1 MLEGVSGLL
10 LSPGAAR
17 GSGGGFYQ
25 QRGSHRSRD
34 PAESIH
40 DFFFFLT
47 FWPPATQHEG
57 S

>member
-25 QRGSHRSRD
+25 HRGSHRSRD

-40 DFFFFLT
+40 DFFFLT